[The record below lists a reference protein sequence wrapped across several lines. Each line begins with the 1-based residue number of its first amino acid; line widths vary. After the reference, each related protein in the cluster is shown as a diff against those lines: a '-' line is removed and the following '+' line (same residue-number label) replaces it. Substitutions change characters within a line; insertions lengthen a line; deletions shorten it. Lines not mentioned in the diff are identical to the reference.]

1 MTQSLTNESNEIH
14 EQIIDEVA
22 ALEDRDPLE
31 LPPLYDAVEPDALE
45 SIFSTTVGGT
55 TRVGRVEFPYAD
67 HTIIV
72 EFEEEP
78 VVRIE

>member
-1 MTQSLTNESNEIH
+1 MTQSLASESNEIH

-45 SIFSTTVGGT
+45 SIFSPTVGGN

-67 HTIIV
+67 HTIIA